1 MKAQYLLPGF
11 IWLPD
16 KDSGRKAYMLKLDK
30 ELKNHFSYVESKQ
43 NKQRGYHQGEFS
55 KGSAL
60 ALYISRYLGDGI
72 YTSDAPDILDMF
84 FEASEAHGRRSDII
98 YLLIVTDGKIVAGTD
113 IIVKREL
120 FDFFIQ
126 QIADTKYSHLNIRA
140 FTTEDLFELNRK
152 YISDMVSE
160 NKYSNIML
168 GLILMIFLIL
178 CGGGLAWFILM
189 P

>member
-1 MKAQYLLPGF
+1 M
-11 IWLPD
+11 
-16 KDSGRKAYMLKLDK
+16 
-30 ELKNHFSYVESKQ
+30 
-43 NKQRGYHQGEFS
+43 
-55 KGSAL
+55 
-60 ALYISRYLGDGI
+60 
-72 YTSDAPDILDMF
+72 
-84 FEASEAHGRRSDII
+84 
-98 YLLIVTDGKIVAGTD
+98 IVTDGKIVAGTD

-160 NKYSNIML
+160 NKHSNIML

-178 CGGGLAWFILM
+178 CGEGWPGLS
-189 P
+189 